1 MGCDEINAVVQMGLQ
16 QAALVQI
23 LTGNPLVLRSQ
34 RDQIQPF
41 DLGGCFNSYITPVT
55 SIPKR

>member
-41 DLGGCFNSYITPVT
+41 DLGGVSART
-55 SIPKR
+55 SRR